1 MSEHDGDFSGV
12 YPEHARTGQVFEASE
27 PLGAPTP
34 LDPDAPIHSVLEGP
48 LVDVAFFVVLLCG
61 AAAGALVA
69 LFIVTATAIPTATFL
84 SSDASHSPPLVHPP
98 VWVAALAAGVSVCCL
113 TGLVAFPA
121 WSRLRTDS
129 GSHAAFALRAF
140 AWICAVAG
148 LGLIGTSGF
157 ALIGAFGVQP
167 LLDTGRID
175 VADAALALCGFGPL
189 TFAAYVLYALP
200 GYLRSLARPE
210 SDENAFTPA
219 ESV

>member
-1 MSEHDGDFSGV
+1 MNGHDGDFSGV
-12 YPEHARTGQVFEASE
+12 YPEHFRPGEVFSASE
-27 PLGAPTP
+27 PLGAAPA

-48 LVDVAFFVVLLCG
+48 LVDVAFFVLLLCG
-61 AAAGALVA
+61 AGAGALVA
-69 LFIVTATAIPTATFL
+69 LFTLTETAIPSATFL
-84 SSDASHSPPLVHPP
+84 SSDASETQPLVHPP
-98 VWVAALAAGVSVCCL
+98 LWVAALGASISVFCIA
-113 TGLVAFPA
+113 GLVAFPA
-121 WSRLRTDS
+121 WSRLRTDGAS
-129 GSHAAFALRAF
+129 GTAFALRAF
-140 AWICAVAG
+140 AWVSAVAG
-148 LGLIGTSGF
+148 LGLIGTTGF

-175 VADAALALCGFGPL
+175 VADAAVALCGLGPL

>member
-1 MSEHDGDFSGV
+1 MSDHDGDFSGV
-12 YPEHARTGQVFEASE
+12 YPEHFRPGEVFSASE
-27 PLGAPTP
+27 PLGAAPA

-48 LVDVAFFVVLLCG
+48 LVDVAFFVLLLCG
-61 AAAGALVA
+61 AGAGALVA
-69 LFIVTATAIPTATFL
+69 LFTFASRALPGVTFL
-84 SSDASHSPPLVHPP
+84 SDSSDGATPIDAPPWVGVLGVC
-98 VWVAALAAGVSVCCL
+98 VAAFSL

-129 GSHAAFALRAF
+129 ASGTAFALRAF
-140 AWICAVAG
+140 AWVSAVAG
-148 LGLIGTSGF
+148 LGLIGTTGF

-175 VADAALALCGFGPL
+175 VADAAVALCGLGPL